1 MILELIFDLIL
12 ELLKYFLGMLDFMTL
27 SLPDWIP
34 NSINLI
40 LKGLSFFP
48 FEIWSVI
55 VANGTFWL
63 VVQFSWSVA
72 EWVYKKIPGVN

>member
-12 ELLKYFLGMLDFMTL
+12 ELLKYFLGMLDFMVL

-40 LKGLSFFP
+40 LKGLAFFP